1 MLCRARPAVNAPV
14 GATNLRTARRS
25 GSQCTEAVQA
35 NWYQRSIAPLPAA
48 GTLYD
53 GRIATNQ
60 ITMPVANE
68 KLRRRSQSRKP
79 FIASALVFE
88 PKSETQLRVRTSDL
102 GLDGCFIDT
111 LNPFAPGTM
120 LKVRIDKGGTSFETW
135 AKVVYSLSS
144 MGMGMVFHFVAPEQ
158 LWVLHRW
165 LGDATG
171 DVLLPEVS
179 LPPAEEEI
187 PGAGFLSA
195 EKTKDVHCDA
205 LGQLIDELTS
215 RGLISQ
221 EKGNAILQML
231 SRCPESE

>member
-1 MLCRARPAVNAPV
+1 M
-14 GATNLRTARRS
+14 ARRPS
-25 GSQCTEAVQA
+25 
-35 NWYQRSIAPLPAA
+35 R

-53 GRIATNQ
+53 GRIPTNRL
-60 ITMPVANE
+60 TTLEANE
-68 KLRRRSQSRKP
+68 NLRRRSQSRKP
-79 FIASALVFE
+79 FIASVLVFD
-88 PKSETQLRVRTSDL
+88 PKSETQLRARTSDL

-158 LWVLHRW
+158 LWVLQGW
-165 LGDATG
+165 LGDETEH
-171 DVLLPEVS
+171 VLLPEIS

-187 PGAGFLSA
+187 AAAAFLTA

-205 LGQLIDELTS
+205 LSQLIAELTS
-215 RGLISQ
+215 RGLISE
-221 EKGNAILQML
+221 EKGNAILQTL
-231 SRCPESE
+231 SRCSGNE

>member
-1 MLCRARPAVNAPV
+1 MP
-14 GATNLRTARRS
+14 
-25 GSQCTEAVQA
+25 EAK
-35 NWYQRSIAPLPAA
+35 
-48 GTLYD
+48 
-53 GRIATNQ
+53 
-60 ITMPVANE
+60 E

-88 PKSETQLRVRTSDL
+88 PKSEIQLRARTADL

-158 LWVLHRW
+158 LWVLHGW

-171 DVLLPEVS
+171 RVLLPEIS

-187 PGAGFLSA
+187 PGGGFVTAG
-195 EKTKDVHCDA
+195 KTKDVHCDA
-205 LGQLIDELTS
+205 LSQLIDELTS
-215 RGLISQ
+215 RGLISE
-221 EKGNAILQML
+221 EKGNAILQTL
-231 SRCPESE
+231 SRCSGNE